1 MESWFL
7 MGQGRSDGAEQLGG
21 RSLTDLRD
29 HNQAAV
35 LDCLVTATQPVTIR
49 RLQELTGLTRPTVSA
64 AMNSLLEQ
72 GDALEQ
78 ESMHAGGRGGRR
90 SRMFTL
96 NATKRVQAGAAIR
109 LQGVELGLADWHGE
123 MLASTSRPL
132 RGGSPGALLD
142 EALDDLLQELGLD
155 SVDTMV
161 IGALGSVG
169 PDGRLRHNESL
180 PEISDPDHFTALHDG
195 RVGNVMIENDAVLAA
210 LAEQH
215 VRGLADTE
223 SMVSLLIDASVG
235 AGIILDGRAI
245 RGSAGYAGEMSYLPG
260 AGWATAHLDLVD
272 AAARHD
278 VSAEALFELAG
289 SPHAPVWAEQAVD
302 AFADAIVPGVA
313 ALLAAL
319 DPGLLVIGGHA
330 RPAHVRIA
338 RRLRAS
344 LRDDLPHLPYIE
356 ASRAG
361 AHAVVQGAVELAL
374 AQLEAST
381 RQV

>member
-109 LQGVELGLADWHGE
+109 LQDVELGLADWHGE
-123 MLASTSRPL
+123 MLISTSRPL

-142 EALDDLLQELGLD
+142 EALDDLLQELGL
-155 SVDTMV
+155 
-161 IGALGSVG
+161 
-169 PDGRLRHNESL
+169 SL
-180 PEISDPDHFTALHDG
+180 IH
-195 RVGNVMIENDAVLAA
+195 I
-210 LAEQH
+210 
-215 VRGLADTE
+215 
-223 SMVSLLIDASVG
+223 
-235 AGIILDGRAI
+235 
-245 RGSAGYAGEMSYLPG
+245 
-260 AGWATAHLDLVD
+260 
-272 AAARHD
+272 
-278 VSAEALFELAG
+278 
-289 SPHAPVWAEQAVD
+289 
-302 AFADAIVPGVA
+302 
-313 ALLAAL
+313 
-319 DPGLLVIGGHA
+319 
-330 RPAHVRIA
+330 
-338 RRLRAS
+338 
-344 LRDDLPHLPYIE
+344 
-356 ASRAG
+356 
-361 AHAVVQGAVELAL
+361 
-374 AQLEAST
+374 
-381 RQV
+381 

>member
-1 MESWFL
+1 M
-7 MGQGRSDGAEQLGG
+7 
-21 RSLTDLRD
+21 
-29 HNQAAV
+29 AA
-35 LDCLVTATQPVTIR
+35 P
-49 RLQELTGLTRPTVSA
+49 
-64 AMNSLLEQ
+64 
-72 GDALEQ
+72 
-78 ESMHAGGRGGRR
+78 
-90 SRMFTL
+90 
-96 NATKRVQAGAAIR
+96 
-109 LQGVELGLADWHGE
+109 
-123 MLASTSRPL
+123 
-132 RGGSPGALLD
+132 PGALLD

-195 RVGNVMIENDAVLAA
+195 RVGNVMFENDAVLAA

-344 LRDDLPHLPYIE
+344 LRDDLPHLPCIE

-374 AQLEAST
+374 AQPEAST